1 MDARVRT
8 PRSPS
13 RSGAVVLGS
22 LLLLGSVATGAR
34 AQATGAIVGTV
45 TDQAGIGLYG
55 VEIALEDGNARASTD
70 ESGAFRLIGVPPGP
84 VVLRARRLGFELQ
97 RIEVVVSSSES
108 ASLAVKLRPLPQ
120 TLAPVTVTTKRADH
134 YGRLTGFYERLER
147 RAGGYFITRYEIDQQ
162 QPRVLG
168 HVLQRVP
175 GVTLVRGR
183 AGITGVRLRGRRCW
197 PLVWLDGMP
206 MAAGDVDIDSFS
218 PYGIEG
224 IELYLGATGPPLRY
238 TAMNDGSSCGTILL
252 WTRSSELEPRVQ
264 HSSLDELQRLV
275 AANSVFTA
283 EEVDSAARLDPAR
296 VVPVSYPPSL
306 FAAGVKGLVLAE
318 FVVDTLGRVEL
329 STIGVVSSTHPLFA
343 HAVREAL
350 PAASYTPA
358 QRGGRRVRQLVY
370 QPFDFAPT
378 RSRARQ

>member
-1 MDARVRT
+1 MDARVRI

-22 LLLLGSVATGAR
+22 LLLLSVATGAG
-34 AQATGAIVGTV
+34 AQAPGAIVGRI
-45 TDQAGIGLYG
+45 TDESGIGLYG
-55 VEIALEDGNARASTD
+55 VEIALEDRDVRASTD
-70 ESGAFRLIGVPPGP
+70 EAGTFRLTGVSPGP
-84 VVLRARRLGFELQ
+84 AVVRARRLGFEPQ
-97 RIEVVVSSSES
+97 RIEVVVGSGES

-120 TLAPVTVTTKRADH
+120 TLAPVTVRTKRVDR
-134 YGRLTGFYERLER
+134 YGRLAGFYERLEQR
-147 RAGGYFITRYEIDQQ
+147 SGGYFITRYDIEQQ
-162 QPRVLG
+162 QPRMLG

-183 AGITGVRLRGRRCW
+183 AGTTGVRLRGRRCW
-197 PLVWLDGMP
+197 PLVWLDGLP
-206 MAAGDVDIDSFS
+206 MSAGDVDIDSFS

-224 IELYLGATGPPLRY
+224 LELYLGSTGPPLRY

-252 WTRSSELEPRVQ
+252 WTRSSELEPKVPRSRV
-264 HSSLDELQRLV
+264 DELQRLI
-275 AANSVFTA
+275 AASSIFTA

-329 STIGVVSSTHPLFA
+329 STIGVVSSTHPAFA

-378 RSRARQ
+378 SSRARQ